1 MKKIPV
7 RQTIVA
13 AYRFAFAGVEKVIAL
28 IWLPMIAITVGDYFF
43 TRARLAEQAVA
54 LESGDYAQMGP
65 VMVGQFGFAVVELIF
80 ICIIGV
86 AISREI
92 LSPMESRP
100 SFLRFSLGST
110 ELRAAGGLVA
120 VYMLIAM
127 IALVCVVVGM
137 ILSGVL
143 GGALAAN
150 ALAPEQQAA
159 GVAVLV
165 ALVLLPVLLPIFVR
179 LGYFVF
185 PSVLVD
191 GKFGL
196 EKSWEAAK
204 GNVLRIIVISLA
216 VGLPPVLV
224 GELASA
230 FVLGPDSL
238 NPHWSM
244 LMDKA
249 AMDRMAI
256 EQARQMAAH
265 LPILKGI
272 EFVLAP
278 FFYGLVFSAPAFA
291 YKFLR
296 SEDGR

>member
-7 RQTIVA
+7 RRTIAA

-28 IWLPMIAITVGDYFF
+28 IWLPMIAITIGDYFS
-43 TRARLAEQAVA
+43 TSARLAGQASA

-65 VMVGQFGFAVVELIF
+65 VLAGQFGFALVELIL
-80 ICIIGV
+80 ICVVGV
-86 AISREI
+86 AICREV
-92 LSPMESRP
+92 LSPMDERP

-110 ELRAAGGLVA
+110 ELRAAGGLVS
-120 VYMLIAM
+120 VYMLLAM
-127 IALVCVVVGM
+127 AALVCVVVGM
-137 ILSGVL
+137 IFSGVL
-143 GGALAAN
+143 GGTLAAN
-150 ALAPEQQAA
+150 AFAPGQQAV

-165 ALVLLPVLLPIFVR
+165 ALVLLPVLLPVFVR
-179 LGYFVF
+179 LGYFIF
-185 PSVLVD
+185 PSVLMD

-196 EKSWEAAK
+196 EKSWEFAK
-204 GNVLRIIVISLA
+204 GNVLRIVAISLA

-224 GELASA
+224 GELAGA

-238 NPHWSM
+238 NFHWDL

-249 AMDRMAI
+249 AMDRVAI

-296 SEDGR
+296 TEDGQ